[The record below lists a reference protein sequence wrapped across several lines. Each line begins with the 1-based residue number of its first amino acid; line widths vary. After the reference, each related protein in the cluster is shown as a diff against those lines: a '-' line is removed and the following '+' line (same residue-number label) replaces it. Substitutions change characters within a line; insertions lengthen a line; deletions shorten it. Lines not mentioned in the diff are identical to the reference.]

1 MPEPV
6 ERASMEDCEIIVEVG
21 REKMGWG
28 AKPPDATFYPEFDR
42 EGGGTYL
49 EDCPWRQLG
58 VAEPN
63 TNAETSP
70 KGFFIAR
77 PRYSG
82 TEAMVTFEV
91 FISKPPVDG
100 RKVPPYMR
108 REECALYKD
117 GGRWKLRE
125 CKVKAVT

>member
-1 MPEPV
+1 MD
-6 ERASMEDCEIIVEVG
+6 DCEIIVEVG

-42 EGGGTYL
+42 AGGGTYL

-63 TNAETSP
+63 TKAGGFDT
-70 KGFFIAR
+70 GFFIAR

-82 TEAMVTFEV
+82 IETTVTFEV
-91 FISKPPVDG
+91 FISAPPVG
-100 RKVPPYMR
+100 ERKMPPYMR
-108 REECALYKD
+108 REECVLFRD
-117 GGRWKLRE
+117 GGRWKLKE